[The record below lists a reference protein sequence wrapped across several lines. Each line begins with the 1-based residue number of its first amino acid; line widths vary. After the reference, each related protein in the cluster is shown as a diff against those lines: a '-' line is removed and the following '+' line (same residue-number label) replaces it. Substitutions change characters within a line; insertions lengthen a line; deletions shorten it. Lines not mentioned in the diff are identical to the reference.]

1 MKFMIYQKLIIVSFL
16 KITLVTS
23 SIFLA
28 IIFIMNIFEEI
39 TFFRDLNIGIYKP
52 ILLTALNTPSSLYEI
67 FPFIILISTQF
78 LFIKLI
84 ENNELYIIKSY
95 GINNLKILGI
105 ISTVAFFIGIFL
117 ILVFYNI
124 SSKLKFL
131 YFDIKNEYTK
141 DNKYLAVITENGIWI
156 KDEINGKI
164 NLIHALGIEKNF
176 LINVNITQFDSNY
189 DFLKSI
195 DSQKVDI
202 TNKNWNLKKN
212 LVRFNNFETNKID
225 QIVFQ
230 SNFDLEKINTLFE
243 NLSSLTIWELKNL
256 EKDFKSLGYSTL
268 EIKIHNQKIFSYPI
282 FITLMSL
289 IAGILMM
296 NISINKSKIF
306 YVILGILL
314 SVLIYYVNYFSNIL
328 GENEKIPMYISVW
341 IPLFFVSIISLIGL
355 VRINEK

>member
-1 MKFMIYQKLIIVSFL
+1 MNFMIYQKLIIVSFL
-16 KITLVTS
+16 KIFLTTS
-23 SIFLA
+23 AIFLA

-117 ILVFYNI
+117 ILIFYNI

-212 LVRFNNFETNKID
+212 LVRLNNFETSEID

-296 NISINKSKIF
+296 NIEINKSKIF

>member
-1 MKFMIYQKLIIVSFL
+1 MNFMIYQKLIILSFL
-16 KITLVTS
+16 KIFLITS

-78 LFIKLI
+78 LFLKLI

-141 DNKYLAVITENGIWI
+141 DNKYLAVITENGS
-156 KDEINGKI
+156 G
-164 NLIHALGIEKNF
+164 
-176 LINVNITQFDSNY
+176 
-189 DFLKSI
+189 
-195 DSQKVDI
+195 
-202 TNKNWNLKKN
+202 
-212 LVRFNNFETNKID
+212 
-225 QIVFQ
+225 
-230 SNFDLEKINTLFE
+230 
-243 NLSSLTIWELKNL
+243 
-256 EKDFKSLGYSTL
+256 
-268 EIKIHNQKIFSYPI
+268 
-282 FITLMSL
+282 
-289 IAGILMM
+289 
-296 NISINKSKIF
+296 
-306 YVILGILL
+306 
-314 SVLIYYVNYFSNIL
+314 
-328 GENEKIPMYISVW
+328 
-341 IPLFFVSIISLIGL
+341 
-355 VRINEK
+355 

>member
-1 MKFMIYQKLIIVSFL
+1 MNFMIYQKLIIISFL
-16 KITLVTS
+16 KIFLITTA
-23 SIFLA
+23 IFLA

-39 TFFRDLNIGIYKP
+39 TFFRDLNIGLYKP

-78 LFIKLI
+78 LFLKLI

-176 LINVNITQFDSNY
+176 LFNVNITQFNTNY

-195 DSQKVDI
+195 DSNKVDI
-202 TNKNWNLKKN
+202 TNKNWNLKEN
-212 LVRFNNFETNKID
+212 LVRFNNFETSEIN

-296 NISINKSKIF
+296 NIEINKSKIF

>member
-16 KITLVTS
+16 KIFLTTS
-23 SIFLA
+23 AIFLA

-84 ENNELYIIKSY
+84 ENNELYLIKSY

-105 ISTVAFFIGIFL
+105 IATVSFFIGIFL
-117 ILVFYNI
+117 ILVFYNM

-212 LVRFNNFETNKID
+212 LVRLNNFETSEID

-296 NISINKSKIF
+296 NIEINKSKIF

>member
-1 MKFMIYQKLIIVSFL
+1 MNFMIYQKLIIVSFL
-16 KITLVTS
+16 KIFLITS
-23 SIFLA
+23 AIFLA

-78 LFIKLI
+78 LFLKLI

-95 GINNLKILGI
+95 GINNLKILGFV
-105 ISTVAFFIGIFL
+105 SAVAFFIGIFL
-117 ILVFYNI
+117 ILIFYNI

-156 KDEINGKI
+156 KDEINGKV

-212 LVRFNNFETNKID
+212 LVRLNNFETSEID

-296 NISINKSKIF
+296 NIEINKSKIF

>member
-16 KITLVTS
+16 KIFLITS
-23 SIFLA
+23 AIFLA

-39 TFFRDLNIGIYKP
+39 TFFRDINIGIYKP

-212 LVRFNNFETNKID
+212 LVRLNNFETSEID

-230 SNFDLEKINTLFE
+230 SNFDLKKINTLFE

-296 NISINKSKIF
+296 NIEINKSKIF

>member
-16 KITLVTS
+16 KIFLITS
-23 SIFLA
+23 AIFLA

-78 LFIKLI
+78 LFLKLI

-95 GINNLKILGI
+95 GINNLKILGFV
-105 ISTVAFFIGIFL
+105 SAVAFFIGIFL

-156 KDEINGKI
+156 KDEINGKV

-212 LVRFNNFETNKID
+212 LVRLNNFETSEID

-296 NISINKSKIF
+296 NIEINKSKIF

>member
-16 KITLVTS
+16 KIFLTTS
-23 SIFLA
+23 AIFLA

-78 LFIKLI
+78 LFLKLI

-95 GINNLKILGI
+95 GINNLKILGFV
-105 ISTVAFFIGIFL
+105 STIAFFIGIFL

-176 LINVNITQFDSNY
+176 LVNVNITQFNTNY

-195 DSQKVDI
+195 DTQKVDI

-212 LVRFNNFETNKID
+212 LVRFNNFETSEID

-296 NISINKSKIF
+296 NIEINKSKIF

>member
-1 MKFMIYQKLIIVSFL
+1 MKLMIYQKLIIFSFL
-16 KITLVTS
+16 KIFLIAS
-23 SIFLA
+23 AIFLA

-39 TFFRDLNIGIYKP
+39 TFFRDLKIGIYKP

-78 LFIKLI
+78 LFLKLI

-95 GINNLKILGI
+95 GINNLKILGFV
-105 ISTVAFFIGIFL
+105 SAVAFFIGIFL

-212 LVRFNNFETNKID
+212 LVRFNNFETSKID

-296 NISINKSKIF
+296 NIAINKSKIF

>member
-1 MKFMIYQKLIIVSFL
+1 MNFMIYQKLIIISFL
-16 KITLVTS
+16 KIFLITS
-23 SIFLA
+23 AIFLA

-39 TFFRDLNIGIYKP
+39 TFFRDPNIGIYKP

-195 DSQKVDI
+195 DSKKVDI

-212 LVRFNNFETNKID
+212 LVRFNNFETSEIN

-268 EIKIHNQKIFSYPI
+268 ELKIHNQKIYSYPI

-296 NISINKSKIF
+296 NIAINKSKIF
-306 YVILGILL
+306 YVILGILH

-341 IPLFFVSIISLIGL
+341 IPLFFISIISFIGM

>member
-16 KITLVTS
+16 KIFLTTS
-23 SIFLA
+23 AIFLA

-78 LFIKLI
+78 LFLKLI

-95 GINNLKILGI
+95 GINNLKILGFV
-105 ISTVAFFIGIFL
+105 SAVAFFIGIFL

-156 KDEINGKI
+156 KDEVNGKV

-212 LVRFNNFETNKID
+212 LVRFNNFETSEID

-230 SNFDLEKINTLFE
+230 SNFDLKKINTLFE

-268 EIKIHNQKIFSYPI
+268 EINIHNQKIFSYPI

-296 NISINKSKIF
+296 NIEINKSKIF

>member
-1 MKFMIYQKLIIVSFL
+1 MKLMIYQKLIIFSFL
-16 KITLVTS
+16 KIFLIAS
-23 SIFLA
+23 AIFLA

-52 ILLTALNTPSSLYEI
+52 ILLTALNTPSSLYEV
-67 FPFIILISTQF
+67 FPFIILVSTQF

-105 ISTVAFFIGIFL
+105 ISAVAFFIGIFL

-176 LINVNITQFDSNY
+176 LINVNITQFDNNY

-195 DSQKVDI
+195 DSKKVDI
-202 TNKNWNLKKN
+202 RNKNWNLEKN
-212 LVRFNNFETNKID
+212 LVRFSNFETSEIN

-296 NISINKSKIF
+296 NIGINKSKIF
-306 YVILGILL
+306 YVTLGILL

>member
-16 KITLVTS
+16 KIFLTTS
-23 SIFLA
+23 AIFLA

-39 TFFRDLNIGIYKP
+39 TFFRDLNIGIYKS

-78 LFIKLI
+78 LFLKLI

-95 GINNLKILGI
+95 GINNLKILGFV
-105 ISTVAFFIGIFL
+105 SAVAFFIGIFL

-195 DSQKVDI
+195 DTQKVDI

-212 LVRFNNFETNKID
+212 LVRFNNFETSEID

-230 SNFDLEKINTLFE
+230 SNFDLKKINTLFE

-296 NISINKSKIF
+296 NIEINKSKIF

>member
-1 MKFMIYQKLIIVSFL
+1 MNFMIYQKLIIVSFL

-78 LFIKLI
+78 LFLKLI

-95 GINNLKILGI
+95 GINNLKILGFV
-105 ISTVAFFIGIFL
+105 SAVAFFIGIFL
-117 ILVFYNI
+117 ILIFYNI

-156 KDEINGKI
+156 KDEINGKV

-212 LVRFNNFETNKID
+212 LVRLNNFETSEID

-296 NISINKSKIF
+296 NIEINKSKIF

>member
-16 KITLVTS
+16 KIFLTTS
-23 SIFLA
+23 AIFLA

-78 LFIKLI
+78 LFLKLI

-95 GINNLKILGI
+95 GINNLKILGFV
-105 ISTVAFFIGIFL
+105 SAVAFFIGIFL
-117 ILVFYNI
+117 ILIFYNI

-212 LVRFNNFETNKID
+212 LVRLNNFETSEID

-296 NISINKSKIF
+296 NIEINKSKIF

>member
-1 MKFMIYQKLIIVSFL
+1 M
-16 KITLVTS
+16 
-23 SIFLA
+23 
-28 IIFIMNIFEEI
+28 
-39 TFFRDLNIGIYKP
+39 
-52 ILLTALNTPSSLYEI
+52 
-67 FPFIILISTQF
+67 
-78 LFIKLI
+78 
-84 ENNELYIIKSY
+84 
-95 GINNLKILGI
+95 
-105 ISTVAFFIGIFL
+105 
-117 ILVFYNI
+117 
-124 SSKLKFL
+124 

-156 KDEINGKI
+156 KDEVNGKV

-212 LVRFNNFETNKID
+212 LVRFNNFETSKID

-230 SNFDLEKINTLFE
+230 SNFDLKKINTLFE

-296 NISINKSKIF
+296 NIGINKSKIF